1 MAERTAELTRKTGE
15 TNIQVALNLD
25 GTGASQVNTGI
36 GFLDHML
43 TLFAR
48 HGFFDLEAKA
58 VGDLQVDSHHTVE
71 DVGIVLGLAIKEAL
85 GDKVGIKRYGNA
97 RVPMDEALAQVDLDI
112 SGRAFL
118 VFQAKF
124 ISERLGDIQCQMF
137 EEFFRAVAFNAGIT
151 LHIQVP
157 YGSNDHHI
165 AEAIFKA
172 FAKALDMATGY
183 DSRVQGVL
191 STKGSL

>member
-1 MAERTAELTRKTGE
+1 MARTAELTRKTGE
-15 TNIQVALNLD
+15 TNIRVALNLD
-25 GTGASQVNTGI
+25 GNGTSKVNTGI

-48 HGFFDLEAKA
+48 HGFFDLEANA
-58 VGDLQVDSHHTVE
+58 IGDLQVDSHHTVE
-71 DVGIVLGLAIKEAL
+71 DVGIVLGNVIKEAL
-85 GDKVGIKRYGNA
+85 GDKAGIKRYGNA

-118 VFQAKF
+118 VFQANF
-124 ISERLGDIQCQMF
+124 VSERLGDIQCQMF

-172 FAKALDMATGY
+172 FAKALDMATGF

>member
-1 MAERTAELTRKTGE
+1 MARTAELTRKTGE
-15 TNIQVALNLD
+15 TNIRVALNLD
-25 GTGASQVNTGI
+25 GNGESKVNTGI

-43 TLFAR
+43 ILFAR
-48 HGFFDLEAKA
+48 HGFFDLEANA
-58 VGDLQVDSHHTVE
+58 IGDLQVDSHHTVE
-71 DVGIVLGLAIKEAL
+71 DVGIVLGNAIKEAL
-85 GDKVGIKRYGNA
+85 GDKAGIKRYGNA

-118 VFQAKF
+118 VFNAKF
-124 ISERLGDIQCQMF
+124 VSERLGDIQCQMF

-172 FAKALDMATGY
+172 FAKALDMATGF
-183 DSRVQGVL
+183 DRRVQGVL

>member
-1 MAERTAELTRKTGE
+1 MAERTVELTRKTGE
-15 TNIQVALNLD
+15 TNIQVYLNLD
-25 GTGASQVNTGI
+25 GKGTSQVNTGI

-58 VGDLQVDSHHTVE
+58 IGDLQVDSHHTVE

-85 GDKVGIKRYGNA
+85 GDKAGIKRYGNA

-172 FAKALDMATGY
+172 FAKALDIATSY